1 MAIMQLGMIG
11 RKIEAG
17 NVERQLRLHSS
28 LEVKGGGRSFG
39 SKHSCSVHREGFAS
53 KGKLM
58 I

>member
-28 LEVKGGGRSFG
+28 LEVEGEGRSVG
-39 SKHSCSVHREGFAS
+39 SKRSCSVCREGFAS
-53 KGKLM
+53 KGY
-58 I
+58 